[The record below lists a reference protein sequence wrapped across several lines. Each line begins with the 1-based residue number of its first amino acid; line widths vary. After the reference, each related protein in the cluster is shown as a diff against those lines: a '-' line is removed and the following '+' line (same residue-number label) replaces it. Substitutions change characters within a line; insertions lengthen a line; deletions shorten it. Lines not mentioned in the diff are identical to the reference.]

1 MHCNLPQRLHGV
13 LTNNPTRKDVMKSI
27 QERLKKALEHS
38 TQFKC
43 AVESGVSIPTI
54 QNIVGG
60 KKVSP
65 QTEEKL
71 NNWIERQGKK

>member
-1 MHCNLPQRLHGV
+1 M
-13 LTNNPTRKDVMKSI
+13 NNI
-27 QERLKKALEHS
+27 QKKLSKALEKS

-60 KKVSP
+60 KKVNEE
-65 QTEEKL
+65 TEKKILEWLKKEGEK
-71 NNWIERQGKK
+71 

>member
-1 MHCNLPQRLHGV
+1 
-13 LTNNPTRKDVMKSI
+13 MKTI
-27 QERLKKALEHS
+27 QERLKKALESS

-60 KKVSP
+60 KKVSKE
-65 QTEEKL
+65 TEEKID
-71 NNWIERQGKK
+71 NWISKQKKD